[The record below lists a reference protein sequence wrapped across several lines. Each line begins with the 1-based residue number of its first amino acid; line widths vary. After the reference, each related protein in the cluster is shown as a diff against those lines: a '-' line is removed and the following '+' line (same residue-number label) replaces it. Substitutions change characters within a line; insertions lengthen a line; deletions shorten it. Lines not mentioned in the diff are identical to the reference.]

1 MNNVDALG
9 FIEQIKIVERNFY
22 PEHKLLSP

>member
-1 MNNVDALG
+1 MNNVDAFGL
-9 FIEQIKIVERNFY
+9 IEQIKIAERNFY